1 MLQNK
6 KFLKH
11 TKIKNFSI
19 INNFVPNISQNL
31 SKFKI
36 IILSNYS
43 IMNQNLSKSNNLK
56 QLIRQTIPAILMLF
70 VFNTV
75 LYAQGNINV
84 RGTVTDNTG
93 EPLIGATVIV
103 KGQSALGTVTDI
115 DGNFQ
120 LTVPSE
126 QSVLVFSYVGMST
139 KETKVGKQRNI
150 QVALEEDNQL
160 EEVVVVG
167 YGQQKKAS
175 VVGAITQTTGEVLE
189 RSAGIGSVSAALT
202 GNLPGIATI
211 ASTGQPGEEDPRI
224 YIRGAAAWN
233 QDAQPLILVDGV
245 KREIKSVDI
254 TSVATISVLKDASA
268 TAVYGVEGANGVIL
282 ITTKR
287 GVEGKAR
294 IDVGFNATLK
304 AVSKLPRK
312 YDSYDGY
319 MLRNQAIEHE
329 LALGGA
335 ASWAYYRPQTFID
348 NFRNQD
354 YTVKPNYNA
363 YGDYLGDYS
372 QAERYP
378 NIDWQEE
385 MFKDFTLSY
394 NTNINLSGGTKFVK
408 YFVAFDFQNEGDMT
422 RIWDN
427 HQGYEGGY
435 SYNRLNVRSN
445 LDFQITKTTQ
455 FRVNLAGSNAQQKTP
470 RYYYGNSGE
479 FFQQQQWAGAYRM
492 PPNVYPVRF
501 ANGAWGYSRLAA
513 SNMANSPMN
522 VATSGYELGTITR
535 IFTDFSL
542 EQNLDFVTKGL
553 IARGTISWDN
563 EFREGN
569 RGIANGPNGGG
580 GHVNNTAYIKPEDG
594 QLLFENEIFATT
606 GFDFFEKRD
615 WEHQA
620 GRVSS
625 TSRATE
631 MSLQLFWGRE
641 FGVHNIT
648 VMGNWKRRIN
658 AGNADLEFKREDWV
672 FRTTYDLMDKY
683 FAEFNGA
690 YNGSQKFSPDNR
702 FAFFC
707 SGAAGWMLSEE
718 KFMRRLKEKRIIDM
732 FKIRGSIGEIGDD
745 SAGDR
750 WAYLTNWQVIGPFT
764 MNIDNSQSIFTGY
777 KEASVAMP
785 DLRWATVSKKN
796 LGFDYAILGGMFA
809 GSFDWFRDDRYD
821 IFIFGSDR
829 SVPSYY
835 GAAKTPDI
843 NKGKIKNTGF
853 EFEVRFNK
861 VLKNGMRF
869 WTNANYTYAHNII
882 KLKDDPA
889 LIPSYRKA
897 QGYSQGQYTSFID
910 NGFIGNYDEL
920 YSVPERES
928 NDSQVL
934 IGDHYIVDFN
944 GDGKVDETNDQAPY
958 GYTGTPEHT
967 YNATVGWE
975 WKGWSMFAQMY
986 GVTGVTR
993 DVTLTSFPDQLLTV
1007 YDNGKWWN
1015 PADGTGKVVVPRF
1028 NTQVSYNNGTQF
1040 LFDGSYFRLKNV
1052 EVAYTWTKGWIKNL
1066 GFTSLKIYLNAN
1078 NLFLITKMPDDRES
1092 NYGWSGGGGAYP
1104 TVRRYNIGFKLYL

>member
-1 MLQNK
+1 MK
-6 KFLKH
+6 
-11 TKIKNFSI
+11 
-19 INNFVPNISQNL
+19 
-31 SKFKI
+31 
-36 IILSNYS
+36 
-43 IMNQNLSKSNNLK
+43 NLK
-56 QLIRQTIPAILMLF
+56 QLIRLTIPTILMLF
-70 VFNTV
+70 AFSTMLFAQNGVTV
-75 LYAQGNINV
+75 T
-84 RGTVTDNTG
+84 GTVTDNAA
-93 EPLIGATVIV
+93 EPLIGASVVV
-103 KGQSALGTVTDI
+103 KGQTSLGTVTDF
-115 DGNFQ
+115 DGNFH
-120 LTVPSE
+120 LKVPSE
-126 QSVLVFSYVGMST
+126 QSVLVISYVGMVT
-139 KETKVGKQRNI
+139 KEFKVGRQRNFK
-150 QVALEEDNQL
+150 VSLTDDTHL

-189 RSAGIGSVSAALT
+189 RSAGIGSVGAALT

-329 LALGGA
+329 LALPSGT
-335 ASWAYYRPQTFID
+335 ASWAYYRPQTFIN

-354 YTVKPNYNA
+354 YTVKPNYDAN
-363 YGDYLGDYS
+363 GNYLGDYS

-378 NIDWQEE
+378 NVDWQEE

-394 NTNINLSGGTKFVK
+394 NTNINFSGGTKFVK

-422 RIWDN
+422 KIWDN

-435 SYNRLNVRSN
+435 KYNRLNVRSN

-470 RYYYGNSGE
+470 RYYYGNNGE
-479 FFQQQQWAGAYRM
+479 FFQQQKWAGAYGM
-492 PPNVYPVRF
+492 APNLFPVQF
-501 ANGAWGYSRLAA
+501 SDGSWGYYPLV
-513 SNMANSPMN
+513 SNIENSPRS
-522 VATSGYELGTITR
+522 VATSGYELSTITHV
-535 IFTDFSL
+535 FTDFAL
-542 EQNLDFVTKGL
+542 EQDLGFITKGL

-563 EFREGN
+563 QFNEGS
-569 RGIANGPNGGG
+569 RGISDLHKVKN
-580 GHVNNTAYIKPEDG
+580 AYILPEDG
-594 QLLFENEIFATT
+594 VFLPENLIDTNT
-606 GFDFFEKRD
+606 GFDFYESRD
-615 WEHQA
+615 WTTD
-620 GRVSS
+620 GGNVSY

-631 MSLQLFWGRE
+631 MSLQLFWARQLGK
-641 FGVHNIT
+641 HN
-648 VMGNWKRRIN
+648 VSLMGNWKRRIN
-658 AGNADLEFKREDWV
+658 AGNADLEWRREDWV
-672 FRTTYDLMDKY
+672 FRTTYDFKGRY

-702 FAFFC
+702 FVFFC
-707 SGAAGWMLSEE
+707 SGAAGWMVSEE
-718 KFMRRLKEKRIIDM
+718 KFMKKLKDKGIVDM

-745 SAGDR
+745 NAGKR
-750 WAYLTNWQVIGPFT
+750 FAYLTEWSVVTVNGSQQKFPMSLDGSSSPFVAYQESG
-764 MNIDNSQSIFTGY
+764 I
-777 KEASVAMP
+777 AMP

-796 LGFDYAILGGMFA
+796 IGFDYAFLGGMFA

-821 IFIFGSDR
+821 IFISGANR

-835 GAAKTPDI
+835 GALTTPDI
-843 NKGKIKNTGF
+843 NKGKMKNSGF
-853 EFEVRFNK
+853 EFELRFNK
-861 VLKNGMRF
+861 VLNNGMRF
-869 WTNANYTYAHNII
+869 WMNANYTYAHNEI

-889 LIPSYRKA
+889 LFPAYRKA
-897 QGYSQGQYTSFID
+897 QGYSQGQYVSYID
-910 NGFIGNYDEL
+910 NGFIGTYDEL
-920 YSVPERES
+920 YSAPARDA

-944 GDGKVDETNDQAPY
+944 GDGVVDETNDQAPY

-967 YNATVGWE
+967 YNATIGWE
-975 WKGWSMFAQMY
+975 WKGWSMFAQLY

-993 DVTLTSFPDQLLTV
+993 DVGLSSFNNKLLTV
-1007 YDNGKWWN
+1007 YDNGTWWN
-1015 PADGTGKVVVPRF
+1015 PVDGTGEVVVPRF
-1028 NTQVSYNNGTQF
+1028 NSQVSYNDGTQY
-1040 LFDGSYFRLKNV
+1040 LYDGSYFRLKNV
-1052 EVAYTWTKGWIKNL
+1052 EIAYTWTKGWIKKL
-1066 GFTSLKIYLNAN
+1066 GFTSLKLYVNGN

-1092 NYGWSGGGGAYP
+1092 NYGFSGGGGAYP
-1104 TVRRYNIGFKLYL
+1104 TVRRYNFGFKLYI

>member
-1 MLQNK
+1 MK
-6 KFLKH
+6 
-11 TKIKNFSI
+11 
-19 INNFVPNISQNL
+19 
-31 SKFKI
+31 
-36 IILSNYS
+36 
-43 IMNQNLSKSNNLK
+43 NLK
-56 QLIRQTIPAILMLF
+56 QLIRLTIPTILMLF
-70 VFNTV
+70 AFSTMLFAQNGVTV
-75 LYAQGNINV
+75 T
-84 RGTVTDNTG
+84 GTVTDNAA
-93 EPLIGATVIV
+93 EPLIGASVVV
-103 KGQSALGTVTDI
+103 KGQTSLGTVTDF
-115 DGNFQ
+115 DGNFH
-120 LTVPSE
+120 LKVPSE
-126 QSVLVFSYVGMST
+126 QSVLVISYVGMVT
-139 KETKVGKQRNI
+139 KEFKVGRQRNFK
-150 QVALEEDNQL
+150 VSLTDDTHL

-189 RSAGIGSVSAALT
+189 RSAGIGSVGAALT

-329 LALGGA
+329 LALPSGT
-335 ASWAYYRPQTFID
+335 ASWAYYRPQTFIN

-354 YTVKPNYNA
+354 YTVKPNYDAN
-363 YGDYLGDYS
+363 GNYLGDYS

-378 NIDWQEE
+378 NVDWQEE

-394 NTNINLSGGTKFVK
+394 NTNINFSGGTKFVK

-422 RIWDN
+422 KIWDN

-435 SYNRLNVRSN
+435 KYNRLNVRSN

-470 RYYYGNSGE
+470 RYYYGNNGE
-479 FFQQQQWAGAYRM
+479 FFQQQKWAGAYGM
-492 PPNVYPVRF
+492 APNLFPVQF
-501 ANGAWGYSRLAA
+501 SDGSWGYYPLV
-513 SNMANSPMN
+513 SNIENSPRS
-522 VATSGYELGTITR
+522 VATSGYELSTITR
-535 IFTDFSL
+535 VFTDFAL
-542 EQNLDFVTKGL
+542 EQDLGFITKGL

-563 EFREGN
+563 QFNEGS
-569 RGIANGPNGGG
+569 RGISDLHKVKN
-580 GHVNNTAYIKPEDG
+580 AYILPEDG
-594 QLLFENEIFATT
+594 VFLPENLIDTNT
-606 GFDFFEKRD
+606 GFDFYESRD
-615 WEHQA
+615 WTTD
-620 GRVSS
+620 GGNVNY

-631 MSLQLFWGRE
+631 MSLQLFWARQLGK
-641 FGVHNIT
+641 HN
-648 VMGNWKRRIN
+648 VSLMGNWKRRIN
-658 AGNADLEFKREDWV
+658 AGNADLEWRREDWV
-672 FRTTYDLMDKY
+672 FRTTYDFKGRY

-702 FAFFC
+702 FVFFC
-707 SGAAGWMLSEE
+707 SGAAGWMVSEE
-718 KFMRRLKEKRIIDM
+718 KFMKKLKDKGIVDM

-745 SAGDR
+745 NAGKR
-750 WAYLTNWQVIGPFT
+750 FAYLTEWSVLNNGNGFNMGLDGSASPFV
-764 MNIDNSQSIFTGY
+764 GY
-777 KEASVAMP
+777 QESGIAMP

-796 LGFDYAILGGMFA
+796 IGFDYAFLGGMFA

-821 IFIFGSDR
+821 IFISGANR

-835 GAAKTPDI
+835 GALTTPDI
-843 NKGKIKNTGF
+843 NKGKMKNSGF
-853 EFEVRFNK
+853 EFELRFNK
-861 VLKNGMRF
+861 VLNNGMRF
-869 WTNANYTYAHNII
+869 WMNANYTYAHNEI

-889 LIPSYRKA
+889 LFPAYRKA
-897 QGYSQGQYTSFID
+897 QGYSQGQYVSYID
-910 NGFIGNYDEL
+910 NGFIGTYDEL
-920 YSVPERES
+920 YSAPARDA

-944 GDGKVDETNDQAPY
+944 GDGVVDETNDQAPY

-967 YNATVGWE
+967 YNATIGWE
-975 WKGWSMFAQMY
+975 WKGWSMFAQLY

-993 DVTLTSFPDQLLTV
+993 DVGLSSFNNKLLTV
-1007 YDNGKWWN
+1007 YDNGTWWN
-1015 PADGTGKVVVPRF
+1015 PVDGTGEVVVPRF
-1028 NTQVSYNNGTQF
+1028 NSQVSYNDGTQY
-1040 LFDGSYFRLKNV
+1040 LYDGSYFRLKNV
-1052 EVAYTWTKGWIKNL
+1052 EIAYTWTKGWIKKL
-1066 GFTSLKIYLNAN
+1066 GFTSLKLYVNGN

-1092 NYGWSGGGGAYP
+1092 NYGFSGGGGAYP
-1104 TVRRYNIGFKLYL
+1104 TVRRYNFGFKLYI

>member
-1 MLQNK
+1 
-6 KFLKH
+6 
-11 TKIKNFSI
+11 
-19 INNFVPNISQNL
+19 
-31 SKFKI
+31 
-36 IILSNYS
+36 
-43 IMNQNLSKSNNLK
+43 MNQNLSKSKNLK

-70 VFNTV
+70 TCSAM
-75 LYAQGNINV
+75 LHAQNGISV
-84 RGTVTDNTG
+84 RGTVTDNAAD
-93 EPLIGATVIV
+93 PLIGATVLV
-103 KGQSALGTVTDI
+103 KGQPSLGTVTDI
-115 DGNFQ
+115 DGNFH
-120 LTVPSE
+120 LEVPSE
-126 QSVLVFSYVGMST
+126 NSVLVFSYVGMTT
-139 KETKVGKQRNI
+139 KEVKVGKQRNI
-150 QVALEEDNQL
+150 KVSLADDAEL

-245 KREIKSVDI
+245 KREIKAVDI

-287 GVEGKAR
+287 GQEGKAR

-312 YDSYDGY
+312 YDSYDSY
-319 MLRNQAIEHE
+319 MFRNQAIEHE
-329 LALGGA
+329 LAIGGA
-335 ASWAYYRPQTFID
+335 ASWVYYRPQTFI
-348 NFRNQD
+348 NLFRNQD
-354 YTVKPNYNA
+354 YTVKPNYDAN
-363 YGDYLGDYS
+363 GNYLGDYS

-394 NTNINLSGGTKFVK
+394 NTNLNLSGGTKFVK

-422 RIWDN
+422 RVWDN
-427 HQGYEGGY
+427 HQGYQGGY
-435 SYNRLNVRSN
+435 TYNRLNVRSN

-470 RYYYGNSGE
+470 RYYYGNNGE
-479 FFQQQQWAGAYRM
+479 FFQQQKWSGAYKM
-492 PPNVYPVRF
+492 PPNLFPVQF
-501 ANGAWGYSRLAA
+501 SDGSWGYYPLV
-513 SNMANSPMN
+513 SNIENSPMS
-522 VATSGYELGTITR
+522 VTTSGYELGTITR

-553 IARGTISWDN
+553 VARGTISWDN
-563 EFREGN
+563 QFNEGS
-569 RGIANGPNGGG
+569 RGISDLHTVKN
-580 GHVNNTAYIKPEDG
+580 AYMLPEDG
-594 QLLFENEIFATT
+594 QLLYENSIDPTT
-606 GFDFFEKRD
+606 GFDFYESRD
-615 WEHQA
+615 WTTQA
-620 GRVSS
+620 GSVSY

-631 MSLQLFWGRE
+631 MSLQLFWGRQ
-641 FGVHNIT
+641 FGIHNIT
-648 VMGNWKRRIN
+648 AMGNWKRRIS
-658 AGNADLEFKREDWV
+658 AGNADLENRREDWV
-672 FRTTYDLMDKY
+672 FRTTYDLMGKY

-707 SGAAGWMLSEE
+707 SGAAGWMVSEE
-718 KFMRRLKEKRIIDM
+718 KFMKRLKEKRIVDM

-745 SAGDR
+745 NAGDR
-750 WAYLTNWQVIGPFT
+750 WAYLTTWEVIGPYAVSL
-764 MNIDNSQSIFTGY
+764 DHSNSPFTGY
-777 KEASVAMP
+777 KEASIASP

-796 LGFDYAILGGMFA
+796 IGFDYAFLGGMFA

-821 IFIFGSDR
+821 IFISGSNR

-835 GAAKTPDI
+835 GAAKTPDV
-843 NKGKIKNTGF
+843 NKGEIKNVGF
-853 EFEVRFNK
+853 ELEIRFNK

-869 WTNANYTYAHNII
+869 WANTNYTYAHNEI
-882 KLKDDPA
+882 KLKDDPK
-889 LIPSYRKA
+889 LFPSYRKA
-897 QGYSQGQYTSFID
+897 QGYSQGQYVSFID
-910 NGFIGNYDEL
+910 NGFIGTYDEL
-920 YSVPERES
+920 YSVPERQSSDEY
-928 NDSQVL
+928 VL

-944 GDGKVDETNDQAPY
+944 GDGVVDETNDQAPY
-958 GYTGTPEHT
+958 GYTGNPEHT
-967 YNATVGWE
+967 YNATIGWE
-975 WKGWSMFAQMY
+975 WKGFSMFAQLY

-993 DVTLTSFPDQLLTV
+993 DVGLPSFNDKLLTV

-1015 PADGTGKVVVPRF
+1015 PIDGNGVVVVPRF
-1028 NTQVSYNNGTQF
+1028 TTQVAYNDGTQY

-1066 GFTSLKIYLNAN
+1066 GFSSLKIYLNAN

-1104 TVRRYNIGFKLYL
+1104 TVRRYNFGFKLYL

>member
-1 MLQNK
+1 M
-6 KFLKH
+6 
-11 TKIKNFSI
+11 IK
-19 INNFVPNISQNL
+19 
-31 SKFKI
+31 
-36 IILSNYS
+36 
-43 IMNQNLSKSNNLK
+43 NLSKSMNLK

-70 VFNTV
+70 AFSTM
-75 LYAQGNINV
+75 LHAQNGITV
-84 RGTVTDNTG
+84 RGVVTDNNAD
-93 EPLIGATVIV
+93 PLIGATVIV
-103 KGQSALGTVTDI
+103 KGQPSLGTVTDI

-126 QSVLVFSYVGMST
+126 NSVLVISYVGMTT
-139 KETKVGKQRNI
+139 KEVKVGKQRDI
-150 QVALEEDNQL
+150 SVSLADDATL

-189 RSAGIGSVSAALT
+189 RAAGIGSVGAALT

-254 TSVATISVLKDASA
+254 TSVQTISVLKDASA

-287 GVEGKAR
+287 GQEGKAR

-319 MLRNQAIEHE
+319 ILRNEAIEHE

-335 ASWAYYRPQTFID
+335 GSWAYYRPQTFIN

-354 YTVKPNYNA
+354 HTVKPNYDADGN
-363 YGDYLGDYS
+363 YLGDYS

-378 NIDWQEE
+378 NVDWQDE
-385 MFKDFTLSY
+385 MFKEYTFSY
-394 NTNINLSGGTKFVK
+394 NTNLNLSGGTKAVK
-408 YFVAFDFQNEGDMT
+408 YFVSFDFQNEGDMT

-427 HQGYEGGY
+427 RQGYEGGY

-445 LDFQITKTTQ
+445 LDFQITKSTL
-455 FRVNLAGSNAQQKTP
+455 FKVNLAGSNAQQKTP

-492 PPNVYPVRF
+492 PPNVFPVQF
-501 ANGAWGYSRLAA
+501 SNGAWGYSRLAA

-522 VATSGYELGTITR
+522 VATSGFEQKTITR

-553 IARGTISWDN
+553 VARGTISWDN
-563 EFREGN
+563 QFDEGN

-580 GHVNNTAYIKPEDG
+580 GHVNNTAYILPEDG
-594 QLLFENEIFATT
+594 QLLFENEIFAST
-606 GFDFFEKRD
+606 GFDFFEQRD
-615 WEHQA
+615 WEHQP
-620 GRVSS
+620 GRVNY

-631 MSLQLFWGRE
+631 MSLQLYWGRQL
-641 FGVHNIT
+641 GQHNVT
-648 VMGNWKRRIN
+648 LMGNWKRRSS
-658 AGNADLEFKREDWV
+658 AGNADLENRREDWV
-672 FRTTYDLMDKY
+672 FRTTYDFKSRY

-707 SGAAGWMLSEE
+707 SGALGWMVTDE
-718 KFMRRLKEKRIIDM
+718 KFMKWLVDKRIVEM

-750 WAYLTNWQVIGPFT
+750 YAYMTTWDVIGPYGMGLDPSST
-764 MNIDNSQSIFTGY
+764 SPFTGY
-777 KEASVAMP
+777 KESSVASP
-785 DLRWATVSKKN
+785 DLRWATVQKKN
-796 LGFDYAILGGMFA
+796 IGFDYAILNGMFA

-821 IFIFGSDR
+821 IFIYGRDR

-835 GAAKTPDI
+835 GAAKTPDV
-843 NKGKIKNTGF
+843 NKGKIKNQGF
-853 EFEVRFNK
+853 EVEVRFNK

-869 WTNANYTYAHNII
+869 WANTNYTYAHNVI
-882 KLKDDPA
+882 KLKDDPE

-897 QGYSQGQYTSFID
+897 KGYSQGQYWSFID
-910 NGFIGNYDEL
+910 NGYIKNYDEL
-920 YSVPERES
+920 YSVPERQTSDE
-928 NDSQVL
+928 QVL

-944 GDGKVDETNDQAPY
+944 GDGVVDETNDQAPY

-967 YNATVGWE
+967 YNATIGWE
-975 WKGWSMFAQMY
+975 WKGFSMFAQLY

-1007 YDNGKWWN
+1007 YDTGKWWN
-1015 PADGTGKVVVPRF
+1015 PVDGDGEVVVPRF
-1028 NTQVSYNNGTQF
+1028 TTQVAYNNGTQF

-1052 EVAYTWTKGWIKNL
+1052 EVAYTWTKGWIKKL
-1066 GFTSLKIYLNAN
+1066 GFTSLKVYLNGN

-1092 NYGWSGGGGAYP
+1092 NYGWSGAGGAYP
-1104 TVRRYNIGFKLYL
+1104 TVRRYNIGFKLYI